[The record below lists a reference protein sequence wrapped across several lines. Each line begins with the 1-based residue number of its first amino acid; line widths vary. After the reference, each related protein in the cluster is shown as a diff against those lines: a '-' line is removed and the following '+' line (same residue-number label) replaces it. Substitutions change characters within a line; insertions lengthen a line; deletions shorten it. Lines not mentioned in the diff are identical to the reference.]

1 MLPSDFDSSCNPVN
15 FVAQETCK
23 PRYHGCDGGKN
34 EPNTIFQEPAPAQN
48 SVSDQ
53 DCSGF
58 DIVKATQYGA
68 LDRCRQLIE
77 AGYDVNK
84 PDNETVTLLHWAA
97 INNRQEI
104 IRYFISKGAVVD
116 AVGGEL
122 LATPLHWATRQ
133 GHLGSVTLLMQYGA
147 DPSLRDGEG
156 CSCIHLAAQFGHTA
170 IVAYLVAKG
179 VNPNMQDRNGM
190 TPLMWSAH
198 KVNSLDPTR
207 LLLTF
212 GACTTVQDK
221 YKQNTALHWAILSKN
236 HTAVSTLVMQGA
248 SLDIANA
255 QGKTP
260 YSMLVNDKCAPWA
273 GKKVMEKV
281 MEHSVSNRKQN
292 FCRRFSKDKRLRYWC
307 MIGTPFLVFYGVGQ
321 TLQAD
326 ILYPVKTGI
335 FIIGY
340 IGLYFADHFLFDERL
355 MNVLPMAV
363 YLATKFWM
371 YITWL
376 EKIAPAVDFLE
387 SLLFFSCSL
396 LLWHFFLKSWRGDPG
411 IVANTQ
417 DQKFRTIIE
426 LAERGGFEPQWF
438 CSSCLVRKPIR
449 SKHCSV
455 CNHCVA
461 KFDHHCP
468 WVGNCIG
475 ARNHK
480 YFMGYLMMLLTMCL
494 FLLWG
499 CSQYYPYICTLES
512 EEFDF
517 SARLWAYAQCDAW
530 VAWVGLNAFLHSIW
544 VATLFCCQI
553 YQISIL
559 GMTTNERMNA
569 SRYRHF
575 SLPSLGGGA
584 GAGGSS
590 RSPFHRGICQNL
602 VDFFQMRCFGLFRP
616 DPTDWLT
623 RYHVKTPV
631 EQEPLLTDKEN
642 YQYV

>member
-1 MLPSDFDSSCNPVN
+1 MIPSEFDASCSPVN

-23 PRYHGCDGGKN
+23 PRYHSCEGKG
-34 EPNTIFQEPAPAQN
+34 EPSTIFQEPVTNQN
-48 SVSDQ
+48 AIAET
-53 DCSGF
+53 DCSNF
-58 DIVKATQYGA
+58 DIVKATQYGS
-68 LDRCRQLIE
+68 LERCKQLVE

-84 PDNETVTLLHWAA
+84 PDSETVTLLHWAA
-97 INNRQEI
+97 INNRQDI
-104 IRYFISKGAVVD
+104 IRYYVSKGAVVD
-116 AVGGEL
+116 AIGGEL

-147 DPSLRDGEG
+147 DPSLRDGDG

-212 GACTTVQDK
+212 GACTTIQDK
-221 YKQNTALHWAILSKN
+221 YQQNTALHWAILAKN
-236 HTAVSTLVMQGA
+236 HSAITTLVLHGA

-255 QGKTP
+255 QGETP
-260 YSMLVNDKCAPWA
+260 FSMLSNPKISTWV

-281 MEHSVSNRKQN
+281 VEHSGIHRHQN
-292 FCRRFSKDKRLRYWC
+292 ICRRFSSDKRIRYWC
-307 MIGTPFLVFYGVGQ
+307 MVGTPFLVFYAIGL
-321 TLQAD
+321 TLQTD
-326 ILYPVKTGI
+326 LPYPVKI
-335 FIIGY
+335 AILCAGY
-340 IGLYFADHFLFDERL
+340 IGLYFAGRYVFDDRL

-363 YLATKFWM
+363 YLATKFWF
-371 YITWL
+371 YVAWL
-376 EKIAPAVDFLE
+376 VWIAPAVDFLV
-387 SLLFFSCSL
+387 SLLFLTTSL
-396 LLWHFFLKSWRGDPG
+396 LLWNFFIKAWRGDPG
-411 IVANTQ
+411 VICSTR
-417 DQKFRTIIE
+417 DEKFRTIIE

-455 CNHCVA
+455 CNRCVA

-475 ARNHK
+475 ARNHR
-480 YFMGYLMMLLTMCL
+480 YFMGYLFMLLVMSIFVL
-494 FLLWG
+494 YG
-499 CSQYYPYICTLES
+499 CVQFWKVACPDLEDPKPDFWTVGF
-512 EEFDF
+512 FD
-517 SARLWAYAQCDAW
+517 SGMWKLAECDAW
-530 VAWVGLNAFLHSIW
+530 VAWVACNAFLHSIW
-544 VATLFCCQI
+544 VATLFGCQM

-569 SRYRHF
+569 GRYRHF
-575 SLPSLGGGA
+575 TSNAS
-584 GAGGSS
+584 GST
-590 RSPFHRGICQNL
+590 RSPFHRGVFQNII
-602 VDFFQMRCFGLFRP
+602 DFFHLRCCGLFNP
-616 DPTDWLT
+616 DPTDWMT
-623 RYHVKTPV
+623 RYHIKTPI
-631 EQEPLLTDKEN
+631 EQEPLLTNKEN